1 VQPDETDNQRA
12 RRNETEHVG
21 AVPVRDAG
29 QTMALVCMGRSWND
43 QQASQ
48 GGEARGDEAWMLHV
62 SAKGELDWGSHKLE
76 RGSVTAA
83 CVKEP
88 AIG

>member
-1 VQPDETDNQRA
+1 
-12 RRNETEHVG
+12 
-21 AVPVRDAG
+21 
-29 QTMALVCMGRSWND
+29 MALVCMGRSWND

-48 GGEARGDEAWMLHV
+48 RGEERGDEAWMLHV
-62 SAKGELDWGSHKLE
+62 SAQRKLDWGSHRLE
-76 RGSVTAA
+76 WGSVTAA